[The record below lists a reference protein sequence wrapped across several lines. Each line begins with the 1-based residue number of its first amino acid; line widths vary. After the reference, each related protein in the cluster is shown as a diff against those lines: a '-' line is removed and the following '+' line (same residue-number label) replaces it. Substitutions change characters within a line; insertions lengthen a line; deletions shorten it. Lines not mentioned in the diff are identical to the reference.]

1 MESGEGFK
9 TGSVFKPALLIKVS
23 LKKGNQKKKIN
34 YRLRTEEQIG
44 NGVDF
49 AVILKYSS

>member
-23 LKKGNQKKKIN
+23 LKKGNQKKKKLITG
-34 YRLRTEEQIG
+34 LEQKSKSG
-44 NGVDF
+44 TVW
-49 AVILKYSS
+49 ILL

>member
-1 MESGEGFK
+1 MEHGEGFK
-9 TGSVFKPALLIKVS
+9 TGSVFKPALLIKVTM
-23 LKKGNQKKKIN
+23 KKVDQKIN

-44 NGVDF
+44 NGVGF